1 MPSCNF
7 YQATGKDVID
17 ISNLLKEYKKKD
29 LDGCNFPEVD
39 NDKVNNFILILLKKG
54 KVICVKNLDNDKL
67 IGVCMF
73 NKSEYWFS
81 KQQVMLIQLIYIVK
95 KYRNYQLMKQLMD
108 MVKAVADKA
117 IATKAMELISILDCG
132 FIKGLSR
139 KLIRRYNL
147 EVNSKELSQ
156 VKNKNKTTNYKTR
169 KK

>member
-7 YQATGKDVID
+7 YQATGKEAID
-17 ISNLLKEYKKKD
+17 IANLLKEYKKKD

-39 NDKVNNFILILLKKG
+39 NDKVNNFILTLLKKG

-108 MVKAVADKA
+108 MVKAVADKDP
-117 IATKAMELISILDCG
+117 ILLSITSKLNADKLFEKLG
-132 FIKGLSR
+132 FENMGANWRLS
-139 KLIRRYNL
+139 
-147 EVNSKELSQ
+147 
-156 VKNKNKTTNYKTR
+156 
-169 KK
+169 

>member
-39 NDKVNNFILILLKKG
+39 NDKLNTFILTLLKKG
-54 KVICVKNLDNDKL
+54 KIICVKNLDDDKF

-81 KQQVMLIQLIYIVK
+81 KQQVMIIQLIYIVK
-95 KYRNYQLMKQLMD
+95 KYRNYQLMKQLID
-108 MVKAVADKA
+108 MIKDVADKDP
-117 IATKAMELISILDCG
+117 ILLSITSKLNADKLFEKLG
-132 FIKGLSR
+132 FENMGANWRLS
-139 KLIRRYNL
+139 
-147 EVNSKELSQ
+147 
-156 VKNKNKTTNYKTR
+156 
-169 KK
+169 

>member
-39 NDKVNNFILILLKKG
+39 NDKVNNFILTLLKKG

-108 MVKAVADKA
+108 MVKAVADKDP
-117 IATKAMELISILDCG
+117 ILLSITSKLNADKLFEKLG
-132 FIKGLSR
+132 FENMGANWRLS
-139 KLIRRYNL
+139 
-147 EVNSKELSQ
+147 
-156 VKNKNKTTNYKTR
+156 
-169 KK
+169 

>member
-17 ISNLLKEYKKKD
+17 IANLLKEYKKKD

-39 NDKVNNFILILLKKG
+39 NDKVNNFILTLLKKG

-81 KQQVMLIQLIYIVK
+81 KQQVMIIQLIYIVK

-108 MVKAVADKA
+108 MVKAVADKDP
-117 IATKAMELISILDCG
+117 ILLSITSKLNADKLFEKLG
-132 FIKGLSR
+132 FENMGANWRLS
-139 KLIRRYNL
+139 
-147 EVNSKELSQ
+147 
-156 VKNKNKTTNYKTR
+156 
-169 KK
+169 

>member
-17 ISNLLKEYKKKD
+17 IAHLLKEYKKKD

-39 NDKVNNFILILLKKG
+39 NDKVNNFILTLLKKG

-108 MVKAVADKA
+108 MVKAVADKDP
-117 IATKAMELISILDCG
+117 ILLSITSKLNADKLFEKLG
-132 FIKGLSR
+132 FENMGANWRLS
-139 KLIRRYNL
+139 
-147 EVNSKELSQ
+147 
-156 VKNKNKTTNYKTR
+156 
-169 KK
+169 

>member
-108 MVKAVADKA
+108 MVKAVADKDP
-117 IATKAMELISILDCG
+117 ILLSITSKLNADKLFEKLG
-132 FIKGLSR
+132 FENMGANWRLS
-139 KLIRRYNL
+139 
-147 EVNSKELSQ
+147 
-156 VKNKNKTTNYKTR
+156 
-169 KK
+169 

>member
-17 ISNLLKEYKKKD
+17 IANLLKEYKKKD

-108 MVKAVADKA
+108 MVKAVADKDP
-117 IATKAMELISILDCG
+117 ILLSITSKLNADKLFEKLG
-132 FIKGLSR
+132 FENMGANWRLS
-139 KLIRRYNL
+139 
-147 EVNSKELSQ
+147 
-156 VKNKNKTTNYKTR
+156 
-169 KK
+169 

>member
-17 ISNLLKEYKKKD
+17 IANLLKEYKKKD

-39 NDKVNNFILILLKKG
+39 NDKVNNFILTLLKKG

-108 MVKAVADKA
+108 MVKAVADKDP
-117 IATKAMELISILDCG
+117 ILLSITSKLNADKLFEKLG
-132 FIKGLSR
+132 FENMGANWRLS
-139 KLIRRYNL
+139 
-147 EVNSKELSQ
+147 
-156 VKNKNKTTNYKTR
+156 
-169 KK
+169 

>member
-17 ISNLLKEYKKKD
+17 IANLLKEYKKKD

-39 NDKVNNFILILLKKG
+39 NDKLNNFILTILKRG
-54 KVICVKNLDNDKL
+54 KIICVKNLDNDKF

-81 KQQVMLIQLIYIVK
+81 KQGVIIIQLIYIVK

-108 MVKAVADKA
+108 MVKAVADKDP
-117 IATKAMELISILDCG
+117 ILLSITSKLNADKLFEKLG
-132 FIKGLSR
+132 FENMGANWRLS
-139 KLIRRYNL
+139 
-147 EVNSKELSQ
+147 
-156 VKNKNKTTNYKTR
+156 
-169 KK
+169 

>member
-108 MVKAVADKA
+108 MVKTVADKDP
-117 IATKAMELISILDCG
+117 ILLSITSKLNADKLFEKLG
-132 FIKGLSR
+132 FENMGANWRLS
-139 KLIRRYNL
+139 
-147 EVNSKELSQ
+147 
-156 VKNKNKTTNYKTR
+156 
-169 KK
+169 